1 MIGLSIRP
9 AVTPPS
15 ALLVVARLLRARRA
29 RHADARLVTGLE
41 CGHCAM
47 WAALPDELR
56 QLVVAAFVRDAT
68 SSDLARAAPLSP
80 AFLTAVRDEREQRTT
95 PWRGGVWSEC
105 GEPPTPNVEID
116 PCWHLDDHDQPLTPA
131 DLERLIHI
139 RACDSGDLE
148 VVQRQIA
155 KGVPVDFTSCLATP
169 LYRAVSNGHSTC
181 VRALLMARASL
192 LDVCEE
198 DRGAGI
204 FSLALYK
211 GHLNVVKVLT
221 EFGVPRWGRTFDNEC
236 DGELWAAEYCG
247 ELTQEIWE
255 FLVAT
260 RKFNPRA
267 GDPAVYIPLQVEEKT
282 VLLMEGN
289 EEQQLE
295 AVRALDFLAHR
306 HNGWTLED
314 DITGLFFHYTCQL
327 LPYLCTAV
335 NSNRFEGQVLAA
347 VLKLI
352 QSIELEDEIKT
363 LDEATGGALE
373 ELLTER
379 PEGVCD
385 DELLFVLR
393 QVSLLAYMYL
403 LACLLTCLTC
413 CASRQRT
420 VGRRTRA
427 SPRRQSTS
435 RTRPRAR
442 GSSSSRGWPSC
453 VQAPSWSTD
462 ALY

>member
-1 MIGLSIRP
+1 MDDL
-9 AVTPPS
+9 
-15 ALLVVARLLRARRA
+15 
-29 RHADARLVTGLE
+29 
-41 CGHCAM
+41 
-47 WAALPDELR
+47 WAALPNELR
-56 QLVVAAFVRDAT
+56 QLVVLAFVREAT
-68 SSDLARAAPLSP
+68 SADLALVAPLSP
-80 AFLTAVRDEREQRTT
+80 AFLTAVRDEREWRTT
-95 PWRGGVWSEC
+95 TWRGGPWGC
-105 GEPPTPNVEID
+105 GPNPTPDAEID
-116 PCWHLDDHDQPLTPA
+116 PHWDELNDHLDRPLAPA
-131 DLERLIHI
+131 ELESLILI

-260 RKFNPRA
+260 RKFNPRV

-352 QSIELEDEIKT
+352 QSIELEDEITT

-373 ELLTER
+373 ELLKER
-379 PEGVCD
+379 PDSVCK

-393 QVSLLAYMYL
+393 QVSLLAYMY
-403 LACLLTCLTC
+403 
-413 CASRQRT
+413 
-420 VGRRTRA
+420 
-427 SPRRQSTS
+427 
-435 RTRPRAR
+435 
-442 GSSSSRGWPSC
+442 
-453 VQAPSWSTD
+453 
-462 ALY
+462 